1 MKLNHTLLALS
12 VGFCLHGA
20 QAIAQD
26 SFELTVAHVNDTH
39 SAFDAVKSSFKV
51 NEELVY
57 NEFGGYPRVYQES
70 LAYKQQ
76 AKDANDS
83 FLFLHGGDTF
93 QGSAYFKLN
102 HGAMNADLL
111 NKMGIDAMAM
121 GNHEFDLG
129 TEKLAEFVS
138 SINFPMLAANIDIE
152 GDEYLNGN
160 KNIQPYLIYQ
170 FDGNKKTQI
179 TDMATIKSGDNLVGV
194 IGLALDDMKDIA
206 SKTGGVEF
214 SDMVISA
221 QASVDKLKAMGITKV
236 VAVTH
241 IGNAK
246 DVELASKVNG
256 IDLIVGG
263 HSHTLLGDF
272 TNLGKADN
280 GTYANLVANPDGGKT
295 CIVQAGESA
304 QAIGLVKANFND
316 QGAITSCNGHNT
328 LLSNDEFY
336 GDKYRTNKL
345 AAKETKK
352 VETFIDNTKN
362 ITITEE
368 NSELRKLIDQKYQP
382 HLNEAYGDVI
392 TFVPDTINHE
402 RRPNDGG
409 TDAHGSDVAP
419 IVAWGQYAWAASD
432 EVAKVAGIKA
442 DLSLVGAG
450 GVRQDIAFGDLR
462 EGNISLEL
470 LPFSNALSI
479 VPMSGENIKAL
490 ISSSITAT
498 LPEGAHAG
506 KFPYGGNLRYTFDET
521 ISGVEGKLSSIE
533 INTGTP
539 SSPKWTAVQD
549 KETYN
554 VAMDAYHATGNDGW
568 GIVFDSQTEK
578 SGRVDLAYVDGNLT
592 AFPVTKLELK
602 EKMKKGKM
610 VMRKS
615 VVYQGQAL
623 NCKAENVKCNTD
635 AQSVVETLT
644 PLKSLTPLSYE
655 TVTFNRAK

>member
-1 MKLNHTLLALS
+1 MKLNQSLLALS
-12 VGFCLHGA
+12 VGLCLYGG
-20 QAIAQD
+20 QAVAQD
-26 SFELTVAHVNDTH
+26 AFELTVAHVNDTH
-39 SAFDAVKSSFKV
+39 SAFDAVKSSFKAD
-51 NEELVY
+51 ETLVY
-57 NEFGGYPRVYQES
+57 NEFGGYPRIYQES

-76 AKDANDS
+76 AKQNNDS
-83 FLFLHGGDTF
+83 FLFLHGGDAF

-102 HGAMNADLL
+102 QGAMNADLL
-111 NKMGIDAMAM
+111 NQMGIDAMAM

-129 TEKLAEFVS
+129 TEKLAKFVS

-152 GDEYLNGN
+152 GDQYLTGN

-170 FDGNKKTQI
+170 FDGFNKTQV
-179 TDMATIKSGDNLVGV
+179 TDLSAVKTTDNLVAV

-214 SDMVISA
+214 ADMVQSA
-221 QASVDKLKAMGITKV
+221 QATIDALKAKGISKV

-246 DVELASKVNG
+246 DVELASQVNG

-272 TNLGKADN
+272 TNLGKANN
-280 GTYANLVANPDGGKT
+280 GTYAEMVTNPNGGKT

-304 QAIGLVKANFND
+304 QAIGRVRATFD
-316 QGAITSCNGHNT
+316 QSGQITRCDGNNT

-336 GDKYRTNKL
+336 ADKYRKNKL
-345 AAKETKK
+345 KSGDTQQ
-352 VETFIDNTKN
+352 VENFIDETDN

-368 NSELRKLIDQKYQP
+368 NSALRSTIDSKYKP
-382 HLNEAYGDVI
+382 HLDQAYGQVI
-392 TFVPDTINHE
+392 TFVPETINHE

-419 IVAWGQYAWAASD
+419 IVAWGQYAWAASP
-432 EVAKVAGIKA
+432 EVEKVAGLKA

-479 VPMSGENIKAL
+479 VPLSGANIKAL
-490 ISSSITAT
+490 ISSSIKAT

-506 KFPYGGNLRYTFDET
+506 KFPYGGNLRYTYNET
-521 ISGVEGKLSSIE
+521 VAHSDGELASVE
-533 INTGTP
+533 INLGTP
-539 SSPKWTAVQD
+539 TSPKWSALKDEVS
-549 KETYN
+549 YN
-554 VAMDAYHATGNDGW
+554 VAMDAYHASGNDGW
-568 GIVFDSQTEK
+568 GVVFDAQTEK
-578 SGRVDLAYVDGNLT
+578 SGRVDLAYVDGKLT
-592 AFPVTKLELK
+592 AFPVAKVELK

-623 NCKAENVKCNTD
+623 NCKAEAVKCNTD
-635 AQSVVETLT
+635 AQSVIETLT
-644 PLKSLTPLSYE
+644 PTSTLEPMGYE
-655 TVTFNRAK
+655 TVTFNRVK